1 MPFRT
6 KAARDHA
13 RRRVAQR
20 VKAGEPCCFCRL
32 PIDLSIPYPDPM
44 SFTVDHRTP
53 TSLGGG
59 DQWDALRPSHNHCN
73 RQRSNLPDG
82 TVGRNSGALG

>member
-1 MPFRT
+1 MPFKT
-6 KAARDHA
+6 KAVRDRA

-20 VKAGEPCCFCRL
+20 VKAGEPCCFCHE
-32 PIDLSIPYPDPM
+32 PIDLSIPYPEPL
-44 SFTVDHRTP
+44 SFTVDHSTP

-59 DQWDALRPSHNHCN
+59 DDWRSLRPSHNRCN

-82 TVGRNSGALG
+82 TVGLNSGAIG